1 MKKSCFAGLLGLAL
15 ILAACG
21 QPPPTIESIG
31 PRPSVTGIQLKG
43 AAQATPEGPTPTP
56 FDTPTPDPTRVVD
69 AAGTEL
75 YIVQHGDTFSG
86 IAGEFGTTPEEIAQ
100 TNGLTTLSLIH
111 PGDPLNVPLKL
122 DRVGPGAKLIPD
134 SELVY
139 GPGTLAFDSAA
150 FVDRTNGYLKTYTE
164 KVDGATLTGA
174 QVVQRV
180 AEQFS
185 VNPRLLLA
193 LLEYRG
199 QWLSSKTPNAD
210 QQAYPLGYR
219 NAGFQ
224 GLYLQLG
231 RTANRLNDGYYGWKS
246 RGART
251 VRFQDYSRAR
261 IASGLNAGTVGLQT
275 LLAAD
280 RTYDQWLKE
289 AGLDGFMTTYRKL
302 FGEPFQYST
311 SILPADVQQPELTL
325 PWTAGETWY
334 FSGGPHGGW
343 GSGSGWAAIDF
354 VPDQVDIGCLTSD
367 RWVTAIAAGV
377 VLRSK
382 NGEVVVDLDQDG
394 HEQTGWT
401 ILYMHMAEEDR
412 VAAGTTIK
420 AGDRIGHPS
429 CEGGVSSA
437 THVHLAR
444 RYNGEWIP
452 AGGVIPF
459 VLDGWRVTGEAT
471 EYDGRLVKDDQVKVA
486 CECREEKNRVTQ

>member
-1 MKKSCFAGLLGLAL
+1 
-15 ILAACG
+15 
-21 QPPPTIESIG
+21 
-31 PRPSVTGIQLKG
+31 
-43 AAQATPEGPTPTP
+43 
-56 FDTPTPDPTRVVD
+56 VVD
-69 AAGTEL
+69 DAGTEL
-75 YIVQHGDTFSG
+75 YIVQDGDTFSG

-100 TNGLTTLSLIH
+100 TNGLTTLSMIH

-122 DRVGPGAKLIPD
+122 DRVGPSAKLIPD

-139 GPGTLAFDSAA
+139 SPGTIDFDSAA
-150 FVDRTNGYLKTYTE
+150 FIDQTDGYLKTYTE
-164 KVDGATLTGA
+164 KVDGVTLTGA
-174 QVVQRV
+174 QIVQRV

-199 QWLSSKTPNAD
+199 HWLTNKTPNAD

-224 GLYLQLG
+224 RLYLQLG

-275 LLAAD
+275 MLAAD

-289 AGLDGFMTTYRKL
+289 AGPDGFLKTYREL
-302 FGEPFQYST
+302 FGEPFQYAT
-311 SILPADVQQPELTL
+311 SILPDNLVQPELTL
-325 PWTAGETWY
+325 PWTTGETWY

-343 GSGSGWAAIDF
+343 ASGSGWAAIDF
-354 VPDQVDIGCLTSD
+354 VPDEVDIGCRPSN
-367 RWVTAIAAGV
+367 RWVTAISDGLV
-377 VLRSK
+377 IRSQ
-382 NGEVVVDLDQDG
+382 NGEVVVDLDSDG
-394 HEQTGWT
+394 IEQTGWT
-401 ILYMHMAEEDR
+401 ILYMHVAEEDR
-412 VAAGTTIK
+412 VAAGTRVKT
-420 AGDRIGHPS
+420 GDRIGHAS
-429 CEGGVSSA
+429 CEGGASSA

-459 VLDGWRVTGEAT
+459 VMDGWQVSGEAT
-471 EYDGRLVKDDQVKVA
+471 EYDGRLARGDQVKVA
-486 CECREEKNRVTQ
+486 CECREEQNGVTR